1 MNILLEY
8 LRYLLIALLVLCIP
22 LGLAISA
29 IRFELRGN
37 RNLAIAFGV
46 VTGVLSIPIGRFA
59 ISTILM
65 LLFIGPPPSA
75 AQLIADFEHQ
85 TGVSLPASARVT
97 SYRTA
102 YDFFGDWGGLLKAQ
116 IPCQEMQRLKQPLD
130 FWSDRDIRVETLSEP
145 RGSMLKNA
153 WRNSRFTIPTG
164 SHVAVIRRGE
174 FDAVYAVEPTHC
186 IVHYQ
191 RLST

>member
-8 LRYLLIALLVLCIP
+8 LRYLLSALLLLCIP

-29 IRFELRGN
+29 IRFGLRGD
-37 RNLAIAFGV
+37 RNLAITFGV
-46 VTGVLSIPIGRFA
+46 VAGVLSIPIGRFA
-59 ISTILM
+59 VSTLLM
-65 LLFIGPPPSA
+65 LLFLGPPPSE
-75 AQLIADFEHQ
+75 AQLIADFEQQ

-102 YDFFGDWGGLLKAQ
+102 YDFFGDWGGLLKAK
-116 IPCQEMQRLKQPLD
+116 IPCQEMQLLRHPSD
-130 FWSDRDIRVETLSEP
+130 FWSDQNIRVETLSRS
-145 RGSMLKNA
+145 RGSMLRNV
-153 WRNSRFTIPTG
+153 WRKSRFTIPSG

-174 FDAVYAVEPTHC
+174 FDAVYAVEPTQC